1 MVYKIDPVKDLPLAE
16 EFRKTPIGR
25 HSPDLMRVLNLLR
38 YDPSGYQTVLITLV
52 PLREWTLG
60 VMSPDRRN
68 PIAIQRDGTVFTCRE
83 DAEWAVFCARWH
95 ARTGHFI
102 NTPRDIPLIEDR
114 DA

>member
-38 YDPSGYQTVLITLV
+38 HDTSGYQTVLITLV
-52 PLREWTLG
+52 PLKEWTIG
-60 VMSPDRRN
+60 VMPPDRKDR
-68 PIAIQRDGTVFTCRE
+68 IAIKPDGPVFTSRE

-95 ARTGHFI
+95 AHTGHYI
-102 NTPRDIPLIEDR
+102 NSPRDISLFEAR